1 MTVPKKKKTRKPGP
15 RPRQILGNLVE
26 VSHTWVLATQFT
38 EREIEDG
45 GVEVIP
51 VTARCFTKGTQGIAV
66 ERRRTNEYM
75 VLIDGGLWQLNSKY
89 FNVVP
94 PCT

>member
-1 MTVPKKKKTRKPGP
+1 MKTRSKSTEK
-15 RPRQILGNLVE
+15 PRQILGNLVE
-26 VSHTWVLATQFT
+26 ISNRVLVTQFT

-51 VTARCFTKGTQGIAV
+51 LTARWFSKGARGIAV
-66 ERRRTNEYM
+66 ERRRGSEYM
-75 VLIDGGLWQLNSKY
+75 VLIDGGLYQISSKY
-89 FNVVP
+89 FDVVP

>member
-1 MTVPKKKKTRKPGP
+1 MRKPGA

-26 VSHTWVLATQFT
+26 ISNRVLVTQFT

-45 GVEVIP
+45 GVEISP
-51 VTARCFTKGTQGIAV
+51 TSRWFRKGARGIAV

-75 VLIDGGLWQLNSKY
+75 VLIDGGLYQISSKY
-89 FNVVP
+89 FDVIP
-94 PCT
+94 AA